1 MQTLEKHRNLLF
13 LAASVAV
20 LAGCGSEEIA
30 SPGSGGNVTVNITTP
45 PPPPP
50 PPPPASTLVTP
61 AGGCPT
67 VNDPAGLRDLGT
79 ITGPTGTYRNCEVPA
94 RITRSMTL
102 PRAAGV
108 LYSLGGRVDV
118 GTDGGATAR
127 SCEGSTSSSVVDC
140 RVTLSIE
147 PGVVIFGSTGTSWL
161 HVNRGNRINAVGTA
175 SAPIV
180 FTSRDN
186 ILGLT
191 TDDSQGQ
198 WGGVVLSGR
207 APITD
212 CTIAT
217 NATPGSVNCERQV
230 EGAVDPAIYGGAT
243 ATDNSGTL
251 RYVQIRYSGY
261 VLSGASELQALTTG
275 GVGSGTSISFVQLHN
290 SSDDGLEFFGGT
302 HNATRFV
309 ITGADDD
316 SIDVDVGYRGLI
328 QYVIAVQKTSGGADS
343 MIELDTPGSNATN
356 SETQQPRTFLKL
368 ANFTLIHVNSA
379 SGNGAAM
386 RFRGAAD
393 ASLVNGVVRSP
404 IACLRLDNTATG
416 PSILTADAAI
426 GKVGAP
432 AFRSVAM
439 QCGTTAIRAGDNITA
454 AQADAVFNVAG
465 NNNISTFTTSL
476 TGGFINGANETARTA
491 TDPKTVD
498 ADFDTTTYIGAVKD
512 AADTWYA
519 GWTCNSAT
527 ANFGSTG
534 TACTSVPRP

>member
-1 MQTLEKHRNLLF
+1 MQTLQKHRNLLF

-50 PPPPASTLVTP
+50 PPPPTSTLVTP
-61 AGGCPT
+61 APGCPT
-67 VNDPAGLRDLGT
+67 IDNAVGLRDLGT
-79 ITGPTGTYRNCEVPA
+79 ITGPTGTYRNCELPS
-94 RITRSMTL
+94 RFTRSSTL
-102 PRAAGV
+102 TRIPGL

-118 GTDGGATAR
+118 GNDLGAAA
-127 SCEGSTSSSVVDC
+127 TSGEAS
-140 RVTLSIE
+140 VTLTIQA
-147 PGVVIFGSTGTSWL
+147 GVVVFGSTGTSWL
-161 HVNRGNRINAVGTA
+161 HVNRGNRISAIGTA
-175 SAPIV
+175 TAPIV

-261 VLSGASELQALTTG
+261 VLSGNSELQALTTG

-316 SIDVDVGYRGLI
+316 SVDLDVGYRGLM
-328 QYVIAVQKTSGGADS
+328 QYVIAVQKTSGAADS
-343 MIELDTPGSNATN
+343 MIELDSANALEDQT
-356 SETQQPRTFLKL
+356 PRTYMKL
-368 ANFTLIHVNSA
+368 ANFTFVHRNAANS
-379 SGNGAAM
+379 NGAAM
-386 RFRGAAD
+386 LLRGQAD
-393 ASLVNGVVRSP
+393 ASLVNGVLVSP
-404 IACLRLDNTATG
+404 TACLRLNG
-416 PSILTADAAI
+416 SNII
-426 GKVGAP
+426 GTNAVVSKVGP
-432 AFRSVAM
+432 PVFRSVAM
-439 QCGTTAIRAGDNITA
+439 QCGTTQFVGSGGLTA
-454 AQADAVFNVAG
+454 AQVDSTFNVAG
-465 NNNISTFTTSL
+465 NNNTSTFTASL

-498 ADFDTTTYIGAVKD
+498 AGFDTTTYIGAVKD

-519 GWTCNSAT
+519 GWTCNSGTASFGAT
-527 ANFGSTG
+527 GR
-534 TACTSVPRP
+534 ACTSVPSP

>member
-50 PPPPASTLVTP
+50 PPASTLVTP
-61 AGGCPT
+61 APGCPT
-67 VNDPAGLRDLGT
+67 IDDSAGLRDLGT
-79 ITGPTGTYRNCEVPA
+79 ITGPTGTYRNCELPS
-94 RITRSMTL
+94 RFTRSSTL
-102 PRAAGV
+102 TRIPGL

-118 GTDGGATAR
+118 GNDLGAAAASGQTA
-127 SCEGSTSSSVVDC
+127 VVL
-140 RVTLSIE
+140 TIQ
-147 PGVVIFGSTGTSWL
+147 PGVVIFGSTGPSWL
-161 HVNRGNRINAVGTA
+161 HVNRGNRISAVGTA

-230 EGAVDPAIYGGAT
+230 EGATDPAIYGGAT
-243 ATDNSGTL
+243 ANDNSGTL
-251 RYVQIRYSGY
+251 RYVQIRFSGY
-261 VLSGASELQALTTG
+261 VLSGNSELQALTTG
-275 GVGSGTSISFVQLHN
+275 GVGSGTSISYVQLHN

-302 HNATRFV
+302 HNASRFV

-316 SIDVDVGYRGLI
+316 SVDLDTGYRGLI

-343 MIELDTPGSNATN
+343 MIELDSPGTNATT
-356 SETQQPRTFLKL
+356 SETQQPRTFMKL
-368 ANFTLIHVNSA
+368 ANFTFVHRNSA

-393 ASLVNGVVRSP
+393 ASLVNGLVVSP

-454 AQADAVFNVAG
+454 AQADAAFNVAG
-465 NNNISTFTTSL
+465 NNNISTFTASL

-498 ADFDTTTYIGAVKD
+498 AGFDTTTYIGAVKD